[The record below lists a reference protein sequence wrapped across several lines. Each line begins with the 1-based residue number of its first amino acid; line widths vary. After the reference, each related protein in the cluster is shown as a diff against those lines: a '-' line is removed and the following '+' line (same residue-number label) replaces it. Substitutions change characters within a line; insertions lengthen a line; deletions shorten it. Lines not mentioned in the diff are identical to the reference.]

1 MVDKK
6 MSKLALTKGK
16 KMYYVE
22 VNVEKKDFSHDTL
35 VIEQYKNVVTR

>member
-6 MSKLALTKGK
+6 MSKLALTKG

-22 VNVEKKDFSHDTL
+22 VNVEKKDFSHDTS